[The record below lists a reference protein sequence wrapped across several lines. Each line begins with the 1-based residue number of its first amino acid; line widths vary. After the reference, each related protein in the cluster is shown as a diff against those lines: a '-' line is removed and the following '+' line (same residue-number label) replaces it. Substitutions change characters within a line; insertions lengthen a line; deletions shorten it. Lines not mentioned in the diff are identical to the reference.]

1 MRGTALCFVVRCLR
15 PAQAMLVSQ
24 KSSSGNLGYWIA
36 AMRGTLLCVA
46 FAPLRLCWFR
56 KILLRILLGVYFPRY
71 AGLRRAF
78 ELRSHLITRHKK
90 SPTLVRRAFFEIGA
104 GDEIRTH
111 DILVGN
117 EMLYH

>member
-1 MRGTALCFVVRCLR
+1 
-15 PAQAMLVSQ
+15 
-24 KSSSGNLGYWIA
+24 
-36 AMRGTLLCVA
+36 MRGTLLCVA

-78 ELRSHLITRHKK
+78 ELRSHLITRYKK
-90 SPTLVRRAFFEIGA
+90 SPTLVRRAFFESGA